1 MNSPLI
7 WWPAG
12 YMHLANILADKTQ
25 SSSNIS
31 DPFLEFYIHSATITQ
46 CLYKCQPCILFTL
59 ECLGGGGGYFLADLI
74 RSCQVELRQN
84 PTPVWKA
91 SFILALG
98 WGELDIINLAIIL

>member
-1 MNSPLI
+1 M
-7 WWPAG
+7 
-12 YMHLANILADKTQ
+12 
-25 SSSNIS
+25 
-31 DPFLEFYIHSATITQ
+31 
-46 CLYKCQPCILFTL
+46 
-59 ECLGGGGGYFLADLI
+59 ADLI